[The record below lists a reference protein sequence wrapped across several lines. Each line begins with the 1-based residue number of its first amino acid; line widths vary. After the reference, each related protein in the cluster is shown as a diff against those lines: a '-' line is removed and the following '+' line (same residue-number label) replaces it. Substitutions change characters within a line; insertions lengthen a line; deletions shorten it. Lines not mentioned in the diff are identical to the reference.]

1 MIHSDIISLSGFAKE
16 TYRKEG
22 STFVFTDEHF
32 DGESGEMRTHEVHI
46 SDDLLMAMYA
56 ERMELRQKIEAYR
69 VYGTDS
75 DGSERLLTVVDTESA
90 EAAVAKAK
98 EIGFKTAESAVVWR

>member
-1 MIHSDIISLSGFAKE
+1 MIHPDIISLSGFAKE

-22 STFVFTDEHF
+22 DTFIFTDEHF
-32 DGESGEMRTHEVHI
+32 DGESGEMKPHDIYI

-56 ERMELRQKIEAYR
+56 ERMALRQKIEAYR
-69 VYGTDS
+69 VYGTDT
-75 DGSERLLTVVDTESA
+75 DGSERLLTVVDTTSSA
-90 EAAVAKAK
+90 VAVAKAK